1 MNTMY
6 FFYPCARRASA
17 HSRYAAFVY
26 RVETAEEN
34 CACLASLQV
43 AASNTQRAIIVFL
56 SVLIDVLL
64 QERGREK
71 EKWRE
76 VWAVVFGV

>member
-1 MNTMY
+1 V
-6 FFYPCARRASA
+6 RALPL
-17 HSRYAAFVY
+17 YKWP
-26 RVETAEEN
+26 
-34 CACLASLQV
+34 LQTRN
-43 AASNTQRAIIVFL
+43 AQLLFFL